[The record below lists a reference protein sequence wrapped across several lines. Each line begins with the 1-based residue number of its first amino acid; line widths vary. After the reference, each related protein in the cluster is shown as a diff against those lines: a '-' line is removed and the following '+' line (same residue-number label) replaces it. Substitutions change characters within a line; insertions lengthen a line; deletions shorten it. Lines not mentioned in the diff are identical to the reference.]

1 MIRRIIN
8 VEMKQYLLGTFRFND
23 RANKMV
29 LARVRELPDPKEA
42 VKFFSH
48 LANSQYK
55 WMARIL
61 RDQKA
66 AEMDWWDPIYPFDEL
81 EKKWDDS
88 LGLWTAYI
96 GNRTEEQLFEEKR
109 FVGFD
114 GGEWAA
120 PLKDIAL
127 QLNYHSIHHRAQIQ
141 TIIRSQ
147 GLEPDFVDYIG
158 TVYRKID

>member
-1 MIRRIIN
+1 M
-8 VEMKQYLLGTFRFND
+8 EMKEYLIDTFRYND

-29 LARVRELPDPKEA
+29 LAKMRYLSDKTQA

-48 LANSQYK
+48 LINSQYK
-55 WMARIL
+55 WMARII
-61 RDQKA
+61 RDPEA
-66 AEMDWWDPIYPFDEL
+66 PGMDWWKPVYMFDKL
-81 EKKWDDS
+81 GVKWDDS
-88 LGLWTAYI
+88 LRIWIEYLGE
-96 GNRTEEQLFEEKR
+96 RSEEQMYEEKR

-114 GGEWAA
+114 GGEWTA

-141 TIIRSQ
+141 SVIRAE

-158 TVYRKID
+158 MVYRKLS